1 MKNNKG
7 FIFLETIIVTV
18 VLTTT
23 LIFLYSNFSKNIND
37 ERRRL
42 YYDDIAYLYKTIFIR
57 NGIKS
62 SINNELFTKA
72 INDGKK
78 NNQNSLKNN
87 FVFLFNSE
95 SKFCAEYKNS
105 DVSANMEC
113 SAENYK
119 SIYIDNTYAKNLTEL
134 YNVKVLIYL
143 KTSDLQDIKKCINEG
158 KDGFTDDSTKKRCSN
173 FLSFTNKYSESNL
186 NDYLLTINNADANK
200 NSIMLSLIYEKKNGE
215 LIIDKN
221 YKSCLNKKIL
231 NSDKFNSYSTDKDK
245 ITAYYNQDDISYNM
259 ACANA
264 YYISWVYYE

>member
-23 LIFLYSNFSKNIND
+23 LIFLYSNFSKNVND

-62 SINNELFTKA
+62 SINNGMFTKA

-95 SKFCAEYKNS
+95 SKFCDEYKNS

-143 KTSDLQDIKKCINEG
+143 KTSDLQD
-158 KDGFTDDSTKKRCSN
+158 
-173 FLSFTNKYSESNL
+173 
-186 NDYLLTINNADANK
+186 
-200 NSIMLSLIYEKKNGE
+200 KKNVLMKVKMGL
-215 LIIDKN
+215 LIIA
-221 YKSCLNKKIL
+221 LKKDALI
-231 NSDKFNSYSTDKDK
+231 F
-245 ITAYYNQDDISYNM
+245 
-259 ACANA
+259 
-264 YYISWVYYE
+264 

>member
-23 LIFLYSNFSKNIND
+23 LIFLYSNFSKNVND

-42 YYDDIAYLYKTIFIR
+42 YYDDIAYIYKTIFIR

-62 SINNELFTKA
+62 SINNEMFTKA

-105 DVSANMEC
+105 DESANMEC

-158 KDGFTDDSTKKRCSN
+158 KDGFTDNSTKKRCSN

-215 LIIDKN
+215 LNIDKN
-221 YKSCLNKKIL
+221 YRSCLNNKIL